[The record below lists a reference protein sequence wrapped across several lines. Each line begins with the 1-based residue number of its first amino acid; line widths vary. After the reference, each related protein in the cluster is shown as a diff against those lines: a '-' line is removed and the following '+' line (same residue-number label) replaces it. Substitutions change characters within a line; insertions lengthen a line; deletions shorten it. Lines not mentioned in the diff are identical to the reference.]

1 MIKSDRCARDDR
13 TRARATTTTRARDRS
28 RESMGTGRNRAPV
41 ASSASTATSS
51 SRDAVIS
58 RRDHHHHASD
68 DALDAFLRFAAR
80 AKTTLASA
88 DGKDKV
94 LSFCQYAC
102 MFVGGGVDGRATRA
116 QKSLAAS
123 RKPFRLWKPVEA
135 AMPLLEARKRRKSLG
150 VTSADRAA
158 HVLRALG
165 MCAYFGFD
173 HVVWATQ
180 AGVIADESKTLG
192 EYAQKVSYWGWFV
205 GSASGLFLNT
215 AELNALL
222 DAMREKGF
230 ARPEG
235 VDAEVDADAEE
246 TNEEER
252 ERRDAEREE
261 IRQRARKVFVG
272 LITNSAQTVLAMAL
286 LGRVKMSKRKIG
298 ALGMFLSAVHVASI
312 LPPAIPPAKEKT
324 V

>member
-1 MIKSDRCARDDR
+1 
-13 TRARATTTTRARDRS
+13 
-28 RESMGTGRNRAPV
+28 MGTGRARAPV
-41 ASSASTATSS
+41 APSSSASRETVSS
-51 SRDAVIS
+51 VQERQHHRSSGADA
-58 RRDHHHHASD
+58 

-80 AKTTLASA
+80 AKATLASA

-135 AMPLLEARKRRKSLG
+135 VMPVLEARKRGKALG
-150 VTSADRAA
+150 ATTTDRAA

-173 HVVWATQ
+173 HAVWATS
-180 AGVIADESKTLG
+180 AGVVADESKAMG
-192 EYAQKVSYWGWFV
+192 EYAQKASYWGWFI
-205 GSASGLFLNT
+205 GSASGLFIDT

-230 ARPEG
+230 ARTEG
-235 VDAEVDADAEE
+235 ADEEDEDASEV
-246 TNEEER
+246 ER

-272 LITNSAQTVLAMAL
+272 LITNSAQTVLALAL
-286 LGRVKMSKRKIG
+286 LERVKMSKRKIG

-324 V
+324 A

>member
-1 MIKSDRCARDDR
+1 M
-13 TRARATTTTRARDRS
+13 
-28 RESMGTGRNRAPV
+28 
-41 ASSASTATSS
+41 
-51 SRDAVIS
+51 IS
-58 RRDHHHHASD
+58 RRDRHQSSD

-123 RKPFRLWKPVEA
+123 RKPFRLWKPAEA
-135 AMPLLEARKRRKSLG
+135 VMPLLEAHKRGKSLG
-150 VTSADRAA
+150 VTSTDRAA

-180 AGVIADESKTLG
+180 AGVVADESKTLG

-235 VDAEVDADAEE
+235 ADADADAEE

-324 V
+324 L

>member
-1 MIKSDRCARDDR
+1 M
-13 TRARATTTTRARDRS
+13 
-28 RESMGTGRNRAPV
+28 
-41 ASSASTATSS
+41 
-51 SRDAVIS
+51 
-58 RRDHHHHASD
+58 
-68 DALDAFLRFAAR
+68 
-80 AKTTLASA
+80 
-88 DGKDKV
+88 
-94 LSFCQYAC
+94 
-102 MFVGGGVDGRATRA
+102 
-116 QKSLAAS
+116 
-123 RKPFRLWKPVEA
+123 
-135 AMPLLEARKRRKSLG
+135 
-150 VTSADRAA
+150 
-158 HVLRALG
+158 
-165 MCAYFGFD
+165 
-173 HVVWATQ
+173 
-180 AGVIADESKTLG
+180 
-192 EYAQKVSYWGWFV
+192 
-205 GSASGLFLNT
+205 FLNT

-235 VDAEVDADAEE
+235 ADADADAEE

-324 V
+324 A

>member
-1 MIKSDRCARDDR
+1 
-13 TRARATTTTRARDRS
+13 
-28 RESMGTGRNRAPV
+28 MGTGRARAPV
-41 ASSASTATSS
+41 AQSSSASRETVSS
-51 SRDAVIS
+51 ARE
-58 RRDHHHHASD
+58 HHHHHRGSGAD
-68 DALDAFLRFAAR
+68 ADALDAFLRFAAR
-80 AKTTLASA
+80 AKATLASA

-135 AMPLLEARKRRKSLG
+135 VMPVLEARKRGKALG
-150 VTSADRAA
+150 ATTTDRAA

-173 HVVWATQ
+173 HAVWATS
-180 AGVIADESKTLG
+180 AGVVADESKALG
-192 EYAQKVSYWGWFV
+192 EYAQKASYWGWFV
-205 GSASGLFLNT
+205 GSASGLFLDT

-235 VDAEVDADAEE
+235 ADAEDDE
-246 TNEEER
+246 DASEEER

-272 LITNSAQTVLAMAL
+272 LITNSAQTVLALAL
-286 LGRVKMSKRKIG
+286 LERVKMSKRKIG

-324 V
+324 A

>member
-1 MIKSDRCARDDR
+1 M
-13 TRARATTTTRARDRS
+13 
-28 RESMGTGRNRAPV
+28 
-41 ASSASTATSS
+41 
-51 SRDAVIS
+51 IS
-58 RRDHHHHASD
+58 RRDHHHASD

-123 RKPFRLWKPVEA
+123 RKPFRLWKPAEA
-135 AMPLLEARKRRKSLG
+135 VMPLLEAHKRGKSLG

-180 AGVIADESKTLG
+180 AGVVADESETLG

-205 GSASGLFLNT
+205 GSASGLFLHT

-252 ERRDAEREE
+252 ERRDAEREM
-261 IRQRARKVFVG
+261 IRERARKVFVG

-324 V
+324 L

>member
-1 MIKSDRCARDDR
+1 MIKSDRCAR
-13 TRARATTTTRARDRS
+13 ARPHTRARDDARA
-28 RESMGTGRNRAPV
+28 RPAPIMGTGRNRAPV

-58 RRDHHHHASD
+58 RRDRHQSSD

-123 RKPFRLWKPVEA
+123 RKPIRLWKPVEA
-135 AMPLLEARKRRKSLG
+135 AMPLLEAHKRRKSLG

-180 AGVIADESKTLG
+180 AGVVADESETLG

-324 V
+324 A

>member
-1 MIKSDRCARDDR
+1 MIKSDRCAR
-13 TRARATTTTRARDRS
+13 ARPHTRARDDARA
-28 RESMGTGRNRAPV
+28 RLAPIMGTGRNRAPV

-58 RRDHHHHASD
+58 RRDRHQSSD

-123 RKPFRLWKPVEA
+123 RKPFRLWKPAEA
-135 AMPLLEARKRRKSLG
+135 VMPLLEAHKRGKSLG
-150 VTSADRAA
+150 VTSTDRAA

-180 AGVIADESKTLG
+180 AGVVADESKTLG

-324 V
+324 A

>member
-1 MIKSDRCARDDR
+1 MLKSDRCARDDR

-180 AGVIADESKTLG
+180 AGVVADESKTLG

-324 V
+324 A

>member
-1 MIKSDRCARDDR
+1 MIKSDRCAR
-13 TRARATTTTRARDRS
+13 ARPHTRARDDARA
-28 RESMGTGRNRAPV
+28 RPAPIMGTGRNRAPV

-58 RRDHHHHASD
+58 RRDRHQSSD

-123 RKPFRLWKPVEA
+123 RKPFRLWKPAEA
-135 AMPLLEARKRRKSLG
+135 VMPLLEAHKRGKSLG
-150 VTSADRAA
+150 VTSTDRAA

-180 AGVIADESKTLG
+180 AGGVADEAETPG
-192 EYAQKVSYWGWFV
+192 EDAQKVRYWGWVV
-205 GSASGLFLNT
+205 GSAGGWVLNT

-286 LGRVKMSKRKIG
+286 LGQVKMSKRKIG

-324 V
+324 A

>member
-1 MIKSDRCARDDR
+1 
-13 TRARATTTTRARDRS
+13 
-28 RESMGTGRNRAPV
+28 MGTGRNRAPV

-180 AGVIADESKTLG
+180 AGVVADESKTLG

-235 VDAEVDADAEE
+235 ADADADAEE

-252 ERRDAEREE
+252 ER
-261 IRQRARKVFVG
+261 
-272 LITNSAQTVLAMAL
+272 
-286 LGRVKMSKRKIG
+286 
-298 ALGMFLSAVHVASI
+298 
-312 LPPAIPPAKEKT
+312 
-324 V
+324 

>member
-1 MIKSDRCARDDR
+1 MLKSDRCARDDR
-13 TRARATTTTRARDRS
+13 TRARATTTRARDRS

-58 RRDHHHHASD
+58 RRDHHHASD

-135 AMPLLEARKRRKSLG
+135 AMPLLEAHKRRKSLG

-180 AGVIADESKTLG
+180 AGVVADESKTLG

-235 VDAEVDADAEE
+235 ADADADAEE

-324 V
+324 A

>member
-1 MIKSDRCARDDR
+1 MLKSDRCARDDR
-13 TRARATTTTRARDRS
+13 TRARATTTRARDRS

-180 AGVIADESKTLG
+180 AGVVADESKTLG

>member
-1 MIKSDRCARDDR
+1 MLKSDRCARDDR

-58 RRDHHHHASD
+58 RRDHHLQSD
-68 DALDAFLRFAAR
+68 DALDAFLQFAAR

-180 AGVIADESKTLG
+180 AGVVADESKTLG

>member
-1 MIKSDRCARDDR
+1 MRASFRY
-13 TRARATTTTRARDRS
+13 TR
-28 RESMGTGRNRAPV
+28 GRYLPTPV
-41 ASSASTATSS
+41 A
-51 SRDAVIS
+51 RVE
-58 RRDHHHHASD
+58 
-68 DALDAFLRFAAR
+68 L
-80 AKTTLASA
+80 
-88 DGKDKV
+88 KDK
-94 LSFCQYAC
+94 
-102 MFVGGGVDGRATRA
+102 FVVVGVGAGRKA
-116 QKSLAAS
+116 
-123 RKPFRLWKPVEA
+123 
-135 AMPLLEARKRRKSLG
+135 
-150 VTSADRAA
+150 
-158 HVLRALG
+158 
-165 MCAYFGFD
+165 GFD
-173 HVVWATQ
+173 ADE
-180 AGVIADESKTLG
+180 AGVVADESKTLG

-215 AELNALL
+215 AEVNALL
-222 DAMREKGF
+222 DARREKGF

-235 VDAEVDADAEE
+235 ADANADAEE

-324 V
+324 A

>member
-1 MIKSDRCARDDR
+1 
-13 TRARATTTTRARDRS
+13 
-28 RESMGTGRNRAPV
+28 MGTGRARAPV
-41 ASSASTATSS
+41 APSSSASRETVSS
-51 SRDAVIS
+51 AQERQHHRSSGADA
-58 RRDHHHHASD
+58 

-80 AKTTLASA
+80 AKATLASA

-135 AMPLLEARKRRKSLG
+135 VMPVLEARKRGKALG
-150 VTSADRAA
+150 ATTTDRAA

-173 HVVWATQ
+173 HAVWATS
-180 AGVIADESKTLG
+180 AGVVADESKAMG
-192 EYAQKVSYWGWFV
+192 EYAQKASYWGWFI
-205 GSASGLFLNT
+205 GSASGLFIDT

-230 ARPEG
+230 ARMEG
-235 VDAEVDADAEE
+235 ADEEDEDASEV
-246 TNEEER
+246 ER

-261 IRQRARKVFVG
+261 IRRRARKVFVG
-272 LITNSAQTVLAMAL
+272 LITNSAQTVLALAL
-286 LGRVKMSKRKIG
+286 LERVKMSKRKIG

-324 V
+324 A